1 MYPAGHQ
8 THAANLVGG
17 LEQSS
22 CQPSLL
28 PARAAGEVSRTG
40 VAAGVGAYDRACAEV
55 AAGRGPRTMIAMDD
69 LETLRARIADSGIL
83 ASAIR
88 IGLVAVPA
96 WEVVDVVIQDEFTHD
111 VVMTA
116 PGVDAALVLD
126 CT

>member
-1 MYPAGHQ
+1 
-8 THAANLVGG
+8 
-17 LEQSS
+17 
-22 CQPSLL
+22 
-28 PARAAGEVSRTG
+28 
-40 VAAGVGAYDRACAEV
+40 
-55 AAGRGPRTMIAMDD
+55 MIAMDD